1 MVFRKTLTI
10 VCLIGLLLSVGL
22 WVLSYFHVF
31 YESSNM
37 RHIGWISKGC
47 VTWRI
52 RQAYLPGHQTTLKF
66 GGYSSLE
73 TTWWPSKTLGG
84 NRLLGYRTDVLNVA
98 VPMWLPTLVFG
109 ATALYLGLSNLLFRR
124 PYRRRRGL
132 CLECGYDLR
141 ASKER
146 CPECGTVFGSAG
158 VDELR
163 GRTLPAK
170 YK

>member
-1 MVFRKTLTI
+1 MFRKTITI
-10 VCLIGLLLSVGL
+10 FSVIGLLFSVAL

-66 GGYSSLE
+66 GGYSNLE

-84 NRLLGYRTDVLNVA
+84 NRLLDYRTDVLNVA
-98 VPMWLPTLVFG
+98 VPMWLPTLVFA
-109 ATALYLGLSNLLFRR
+109 ATAIHLGLSNLIFRR
-124 PYRRRRGL
+124 RYRRKHGL

-146 CPECGTVFGSAG
+146 CPECATPFDRNEV
-158 VDELR
+158 EQ
-163 GRTLPAK
+163 
-170 YK
+170 